1 MGSWVAPASAIG
13 MATLVTASALLGTA
27 WLVVVLL
34 VVVAVLAAGWPTLL
48 SLPTQRG
55 STTVL
60 ALCGTAGVMVVALT
74 GGLGS
79 EIGVPVG
86 TDSEPMQELR
96 WLAPVLAL
104 SVVVAF
110 THQLLRRDFR
120 PRLVESVTGVVSGVV
135 VVALASGWLACAL
148 VPNGIGLI
156 QTSTLAIAFAA
167 ATMFLPLP
175 SRIAGPLAAVAA
187 AGVASLVVTILQGL
201 PIWPGVATGILIG
214 VMVACFDRLFATLPT
229 AGSRAAALAHGATM
243 VCTAGGVTFLT
254 AGLFA

>member
-1 MGSWVAPASAIG
+1 MNSWVVPVAAVGMAALVIASA
-13 MATLVTASALLGTA
+13 TLGTA
-27 WLVVVLL
+27 WLVLVLL
-34 VVVAVLAAGWPTLL
+34 VVVTVFAAGWPTLL
-48 SLPTQRG
+48 GLPTQRG

-60 ALCGTAGVMVVALT
+60 ALCGTAAVLVVAVT

-79 EIGVPVG
+79 EIGVPESADVA
-86 TDSEPMQELR
+86 PMQQLR

-135 VVALASGWLACAL
+135 VVSLASGWLACAL
-148 VPNGIGLI
+148 VPSGTGLTHTAALAAAAAALAGSLPVPRLI
-156 QTSTLAIAFAA
+156 VKPLLAIAA
-167 ATMFLPLP
+167 AT
-175 SRIAGPLAAVAA
+175 GAAVA
-187 AGVASLVVTILQGL
+187 VALTLAL
-201 PIWPGVATGILIG
+201 PLWPGVATGLLIG
-214 VMVACFDRLFATLPT
+214 VVTAAFDRLFATLPT
-229 AGSRAAALAHGATM
+229 ASSRAAALAHAAGL